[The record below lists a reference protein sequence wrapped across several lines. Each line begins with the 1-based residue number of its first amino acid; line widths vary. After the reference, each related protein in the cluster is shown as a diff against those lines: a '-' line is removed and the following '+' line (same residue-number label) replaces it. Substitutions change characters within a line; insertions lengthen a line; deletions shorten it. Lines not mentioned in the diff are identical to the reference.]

1 MSANPGRGK
10 RQGKDLSPIGAFLG
24 RGLSPQARMRLNLA
38 DLSKNWEKVVGEVLA
53 RKSRPV
59 SLEDGVLVVACETS
73 SVAQEILAR
82 RDIIADRARKE
93 WGLAFEGVRPS
104 VRRIPLPRGA
114 AVKKE
119 APPPFEPPRQEIE
132 KALARIGGRIGKPE
146 IETALARL
154 MVTFRRRFSR
164 GKD

>member
-1 MSANPGRGK
+1 
-10 RQGKDLSPIGAFLG
+10 
-24 RGLSPQARMRLNLA
+24 MRLNLA
-38 DLSKNWEKVVGEVLA
+38 DLTKNWEKVVGEVLA

-59 SLEDGVLVVACETS
+59 SVEDSILVVACETS

-82 RDIIADRARKE
+82 RILIAEKARKE
-93 WGLAFEGVRPS
+93 WGLALEGVRPS
-104 VRRIPLPRGA
+104 VRRVPLTRTP
-114 AVKKE
+114 AVKRE
-119 APPPFEPPRQEIE
+119 APPPFEPPGPEVE
-132 KALARIGGRIGKPE
+132 KALSRIRGRIGKPE

>member
-1 MSANPGRGK
+1 
-10 RQGKDLSPIGAFLG
+10 
-24 RGLSPQARMRLNLA
+24 MRLNLA

-59 SLEDGVLVVACETS
+59 ALEDGILVVACETS
-73 SVAQEILAR
+73 SVAQEILVR
-82 RDIIADRARKE
+82 RDLIADRARKE
-93 WGLAFEGVRPS
+93 WGLALKGVRPS
-104 VRRIPLPRGA
+104 VRRIPLPRSA

-119 APPPFEPPRQEIE
+119 SPPPFEPPRHEVE
-132 KALARIGGRIGKPE
+132 KALARIGGRIGNPE